1 MISQPSHYMGQSIVF
16 KTCGPANLYLFWF
29 LRYKTP
35 RFSEFCKSKRLSP
48 ESMYVCQTKI
58 IVNLPILGRY
68 YGNTV
73 NDRDLCFCILPR
85 YVLKAKSVQYEVK
98 NPLGSW
104 FSRYLIF
111 KVYIIV
117 YNSAG
122 KFSTNVETNV

>member
-1 MISQPSHYMGQSIVF
+1 MLELMNVPMKIR
-16 KTCGPANLYLFWF
+16 GPCQG
-29 LRYKTP
+29 P
-35 RFSEFCKSKRLSP
+35 D
-48 ESMYVCQTKI
+48 VCHPKI
-58 IVNLPILGRY
+58 IVNSPILGRY
-68 YGNTV
+68 YGNTI
-73 NDRDLCFCILPR
+73 NDRDLCFCMLAR